1 MCTSESVRMRYRQ
14 RESDRERER
23 KRESAIEKEREYKG
37 SWKIEDGQEYVLGG
51 GGRKEGRERQRERQR
66 DSQGNNESV
75 IFSWA
80 VLLFFYLS
88 LSFFFSFASSPSCF
102 AIMIFL

>member
-1 MCTSESVRMRYRQ
+1 MRYRQ

-23 KRESAIEKEREYKG
+23 KRERAIEKEREYKG
-37 SWKIEDGQEYVLGG
+37 SWKIADGQEYVLGG
-51 GGRKEGRERQRERQR
+51 GGRKEGRKEGRERQRERQR

-88 LSFFFSFASSPSCF
+88 LSFFLSFASSPN
-102 AIMIFL
+102 